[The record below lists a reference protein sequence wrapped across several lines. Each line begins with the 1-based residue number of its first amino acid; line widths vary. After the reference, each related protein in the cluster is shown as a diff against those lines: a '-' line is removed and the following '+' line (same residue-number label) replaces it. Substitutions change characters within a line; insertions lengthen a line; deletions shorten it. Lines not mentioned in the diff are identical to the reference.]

1 MRAYIIVDTR
11 IKNPEAY
18 EDYKAKARPIA
29 EKFGGVYLARGGD
42 MDVVQDEL
50 WSPTRIVLI
59 QFPNKDRAREFLD
72 CEEYAPVKAL
82 RLANA
87 DCTLV
92 LVEGE

>member
-1 MRAYIIVDTR
+1 MSAYIIVDTR

-50 WSPTRIVLI
+50 WSPTRNCADPIPEQGQSQGI
-59 QFPNKDRAREFLD
+59 SG
-72 CEEYAPVKAL
+72 L
-82 RLANA
+82 RRICAGKGIATCQRRLH
-87 DCTLV
+87 LGV
-92 LVEGE
+92 G